1 VDAYLRE
8 VNTREAEEAPEL
20 IPEPT
25 GNEPW
30 PADHTRIGSGE
41 IRIRDVVFL
50 RADGQVSDSLL
61 SGEPATVRMTFE
73 ANEPMDDITFGLAFI
88 TATGTR
94 LAGPNSGFGSDA
106 VEVTPGTGT
115 VEFTVDELLLHP
127 SHYRVS
133 AAAVTRHH
141 VVDHIESGF
150 DLTVHAARAVTE
162 AGLVRMPGRWT
173 VTQDGA

>member
-1 VDAYLRE
+1 MAAARLPLHR
-8 VNTREAEEAPEL
+8 
-20 IPEPT
+20 
-25 GNEPW
+25 
-30 PADHTRIGSGE
+30 
-41 IRIRDVVFL
+41 
-50 RADGQVSDSLL
+50 
-61 SGEPATVRMTFE
+61 VR
-73 ANEPMDDITFGLAFI
+73 
-88 TATGTR
+88 
-94 LAGPNSGFGSDA
+94 S
-106 VEVTPGTGT
+106 TGT
-115 VEFTVDELLLHP
+115 VEFSVDELLLHP